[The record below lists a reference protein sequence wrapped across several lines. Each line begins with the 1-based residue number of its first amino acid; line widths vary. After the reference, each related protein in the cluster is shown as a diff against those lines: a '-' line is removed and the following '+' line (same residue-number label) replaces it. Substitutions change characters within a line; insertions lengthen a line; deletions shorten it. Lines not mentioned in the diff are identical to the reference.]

1 MSATLVNGD
10 GLLTPEEITSVI
22 AGGCDAG
29 AREAAHKVGAVH
41 VTFSWL
47 IACKRLVTPTLE
59 PMSWKPGFKVWVFK
73 RNVYRYDA
81 DAWDLVTALFDDVDL
96 DHDGRICFMAGLYD
110 ILRETV

>member
-41 VTFSWL
+41 VTFS
-47 IACKRLVTPTLE
+47 
-59 PMSWKPGFKVWVFK
+59 
-73 RNVYRYDA
+73 
-81 DAWDLVTALFDDVDL
+81 
-96 DHDGRICFMAGLYD
+96 
-110 ILRETV
+110 